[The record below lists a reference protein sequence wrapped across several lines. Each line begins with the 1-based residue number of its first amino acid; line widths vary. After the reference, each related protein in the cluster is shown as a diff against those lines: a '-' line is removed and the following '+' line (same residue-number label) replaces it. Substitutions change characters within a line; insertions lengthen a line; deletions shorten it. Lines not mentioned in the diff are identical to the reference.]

1 MATRGCTAKA
11 PRRQDIVINSAIR
24 SPASAKSLLA
34 TLNKHSPR
42 LMYRA
47 EGRIRSAGSSLFGGW
62 RTKVSFYRSIRNLE
76 ENMTKTNRL
85 HLGLFLAVVLAMQMW
100 PQKAQAA
107 AGRYD
112 QEIQQQAAKVLSTK
126 DKWKG
131 ITANT
136 EDGIVTL
143 EGSVSLYVDKVDAG
157 RKIGK
162 INHAD
167 GVRNHVQVE
176 GNVPDNELQSKL
188 ADKLSYDR
196 IGYGIMFNALS
207 LKVEDGVVTVGGD
220 VRDYPSRDSA
230 LAIVETTPGVKDVID
245 EINVLPTSNFD
256 DDLRIRVAR
265 AIYGQATMRRYAMVP
280 QKPIRI
286 IVDNGHI
293 ILYGVVDNK
302 MDKQIAE
309 TQAKSVSGAFSVD
322 NKLVVANQ
330 K

>member
-1 MATRGCTAKA
+1 M
-11 PRRQDIVINSAIR
+11 
-24 SPASAKSLLA
+24 
-34 TLNKHSPR
+34 
-42 LMYRA
+42 
-47 EGRIRSAGSSLFGGW
+47 
-62 RTKVSFYRSIRNLE
+62 TKV
-76 ENMTKTNRL
+76 NRL
-85 HLGLFLAVVLAMQMW
+85 FLGLFLAVVLAMQMW
-100 PQKAQAA
+100 PQKAHAA

-131 ITANT
+131 ITATT

-143 EGSVSLYVDKVDAG
+143 EGSVSLYIDKVDAG
-157 RKIGK
+157 RKVGK

-196 IGYGIMFNALS
+196 IGYGIMFNALT
-207 LKVEDGVVTVGGD
+207 LKVEDGVVTIGGD

-230 LAIVETTPGVKDVID
+230 VAIVETTSGVKDVID

-265 AIYGQATMRRYAMVP
+265 AIYGQATMRKYAMVP

-293 ILYGVVDNK
+293 TLYGVVDNK

-309 TQAKSVSGAFSVD
+309 TQARAVPGGFSVE
-322 NKLVVANQ
+322 NKLMVAQQ

>member
-1 MATRGCTAKA
+1 M
-11 PRRQDIVINSAIR
+11 
-24 SPASAKSLLA
+24 
-34 TLNKHSPR
+34 
-42 LMYRA
+42 
-47 EGRIRSAGSSLFGGW
+47 
-62 RTKVSFYRSIRNLE
+62 TKV
-76 ENMTKTNRL
+76 NRL
-85 HLGLFLAVVLAMQMW
+85 YLGLFLAVVLAMQMW
-100 PQKAQAA
+100 PQKAHAA
-107 AGRYD
+107 AGRND

-131 ITANT
+131 ITAST

-143 EGSVSLYVDKVDAG
+143 EGSVKLYVDKVDAG
-157 RKIGK
+157 RKVGK

-176 GNVPDNELQSKL
+176 GNVPDDELQSKL

-230 LAIVETTPGVKDVID
+230 LAIVETTSGVKDVID

-265 AIYGQATMRRYAMVP
+265 AIYGQATMRKYAMVP

-293 ILYGVVDNK
+293 TLYGVVDNK

-309 TQAKSVSGAFSVD
+309 TQARAVSGAFSVE
-322 NKLVVANQ
+322 NKLMVAKQ

>member
-1 MATRGCTAKA
+1 M
-11 PRRQDIVINSAIR
+11 
-24 SPASAKSLLA
+24 
-34 TLNKHSPR
+34 
-42 LMYRA
+42 
-47 EGRIRSAGSSLFGGW
+47 
-62 RTKVSFYRSIRNLE
+62 TKV
-76 ENMTKTNRL
+76 NRL
-85 HLGLFLAVVLAMQMW
+85 YLGLFLAVVLVMQMW
-100 PQKAQAA
+100 PQKAHAA
-107 AGRYD
+107 AGRND
-112 QEIQQQAAKVLSTK
+112 QEIQQQAVKVLSTK

-131 ITANT
+131 ITAST

-143 EGSVSLYVDKVDAG
+143 EGSVLLYIDKVDAG
-157 RKIGK
+157 RKVGK

-230 LAIVETTPGVKDVID
+230 VAIVETTSGVKDVVD
-245 EINVLPTSNFD
+245 EINVLPSSNFD

-265 AIYGQATMRRYAMVP
+265 AIYGQATMRKYAMVP

-293 ILYGVVDNK
+293 TLYGVVDNK

-309 TQAKSVSGAFSVD
+309 TQARTVSGAFGVE
-322 NKLVVANQ
+322 NKLVVAKQ

>member
-1 MATRGCTAKA
+1 
-11 PRRQDIVINSAIR
+11 
-24 SPASAKSLLA
+24 
-34 TLNKHSPR
+34 
-42 LMYRA
+42 
-47 EGRIRSAGSSLFGGW
+47 
-62 RTKVSFYRSIRNLE
+62 
-76 ENMTKTNRL
+76 MTKMNRL
-85 HLGLFLAVVLAMQMW
+85 HLVFFLAVVLAMQMW

-176 GNVPDNELQSKL
+176 GNVLDNELQSKL

-230 LAIVETTPGVKDVID
+230 VAIVATTPGVKDVID

-265 AIYGQATMRRYAMVP
+265 AIYGQATMRRYAMVS

-286 IVDNGHI
+286 IVDNGHVT
-293 ILYGVVDNK
+293 LYGVVDNK

-309 TQAKSVSGAFSVD
+309 TQAKSVPGAFSVD

>member
-1 MATRGCTAKA
+1 M
-11 PRRQDIVINSAIR
+11 
-24 SPASAKSLLA
+24 
-34 TLNKHSPR
+34 
-42 LMYRA
+42 
-47 EGRIRSAGSSLFGGW
+47 
-62 RTKVSFYRSIRNLE
+62 TKV
-76 ENMTKTNRL
+76 NRL
-85 HLGLFLAVVLAMQMW
+85 YSALFLAAVLAMQMW
-100 PQKAQAA
+100 PPQAHAA

-112 QEIQQQAAKVLSTK
+112 QEIQEQAAKVLASK

-131 ITANT
+131 ISATT
-136 EDGIVTL
+136 EDGIVML

-157 RKIGK
+157 RKVSK

-176 GNVPDNELQSKL
+176 GSVPDNELQSKL

-196 IGYGIMFNALS
+196 IGYGIMFNALN
-207 LKVEDGVVTVGGD
+207 LNVENGVVTVGGD

-265 AIYGQATMRRYAMVP
+265 AIYGQATMRKYAMVP

-286 IVDNGHI
+286 IVDKGHVT
-293 ILYGVVDNK
+293 LYGVVDNK

-309 TQAKSVSGAFSVD
+309 TQARAVFGTFSVE
-322 NKLVVANQ
+322 NKLLVANQ

>member
-1 MATRGCTAKA
+1 
-11 PRRQDIVINSAIR
+11 
-24 SPASAKSLLA
+24 
-34 TLNKHSPR
+34 
-42 LMYRA
+42 
-47 EGRIRSAGSSLFGGW
+47 
-62 RTKVSFYRSIRNLE
+62 
-76 ENMTKTNRL
+76 MTKLNRL
-85 HLGLFLAVVLAMQMW
+85 YLRLFLAAVLAIQMW
-100 PQKAQAA
+100 PQKAHAA

-131 ITANT
+131 ITAST

-143 EGSVSLYVDKVDAG
+143 DGSVSLYIHKVDAG
-157 RKIGK
+157 RKVSK
-162 INHAD
+162 ITHAD

-176 GNVPDNELQSKL
+176 GNVSDNELQSKL

-230 LAIVETTPGVKDVID
+230 VAIVETTPGVKDVID

-293 ILYGVVDNK
+293 TLYGVVDNK

-309 TQAKSVSGAFSVD
+309 TQAKSVPGAFSVD

>member
-1 MATRGCTAKA
+1 M
-11 PRRQDIVINSAIR
+11 
-24 SPASAKSLLA
+24 
-34 TLNKHSPR
+34 
-42 LMYRA
+42 
-47 EGRIRSAGSSLFGGW
+47 
-62 RTKVSFYRSIRNLE
+62 TKVRRSY
-76 ENMTKTNRL
+76 
-85 HLGLFLAVVLAMQMW
+85 LGLFFAVVLAMQVW
-100 PQKAQAA
+100 PQKAHAA

-112 QEIQQQAAKVLSTK
+112 QEIQQQAVKVLSAK

-131 ITANT
+131 ITAST

-143 EGSVSLYVDKVDAG
+143 EGTVSLYIDKADAG
-157 RKIGK
+157 RKVSK
-162 INHAD
+162 ISHAD

-176 GNVPDNELQSKL
+176 GSVPDNELQSKL

-196 IGYGIMFNALS
+196 IGYGIMFNSLN

-230 LAIVETTPGVKDVID
+230 VAIVQTTPGVKDVID

-265 AIYGQATMRRYAMVP
+265 AIYGHATMRKYAMVP

-293 ILYGVVDNK
+293 TLYGVVDNK
-302 MDKQIAE
+302 MDKQITE
-309 TQAKSVSGAFSVD
+309 TQARAVSGAFSVE
-322 NKLVVANQ
+322 NKLLVAKQ